1 MTMPSFLVDAALAEK
16 LVREQHPDLLDDITW
31 VVSGWDNA
39 MFRLGE
45 GLAIRI
51 PRRVEAAQLMLN
63 EQRWLAIACEG
74 VSARTPVPVR
84 IGTPTDYFPWSW
96 SIVPWFEG
104 DPAILVPPA
113 ERIGIAT
120 DLADFF
126 AELHR
131 PAPIDA
137 PANPVRGVPLR
148 SRAKAVAERLS
159 GGLVPHSHEV
169 GAVWSRLVGT
179 PAWNREP
186 VWIHGDPHPGN
197 LVVRRTS
204 PGAPVSMSAVVD
216 FGDMTAGD
224 AATDLAAAWLVFD
237 EPGRDRFR
245 GRIDDVTRTTPE
257 DWRRGRA
264 WALVMATA
272 VVANSQNDPRLV
284 DLGTHAIEQ
293 VLQDD

>member
-1 MTMPSFLVDAALAEK
+1 MPSFFVDAALAER
-16 LVREQHPDLLDDITW
+16 LVREQHPDLIDDVTW

-51 PRRVEAAQLMLN
+51 PRRVEAAELMLN
-63 EQRWLAIACEG
+63 EQRWLAIATEG
-74 VSARTPVPVR
+74 VRARTPVPVR
-84 IGTPTDYFPWSW
+84 SGTPTEYYPWSW

-104 DPAILVPPA
+104 DSAILVPPP
-113 ERIGIAT
+113 ERVGIAT
-120 DLADFF
+120 ELADFF

-131 PAPIDA
+131 PAPSNA

-148 SRAKAVAERLS
+148 NRAAAVAERLA
-159 GGLVPHSHEV
+159 GGSVPHPHEL

-179 PAWNREP
+179 PGWNRAP

-197 LVVRRTS
+197 LVVRRAS
-204 PGAPVSMSAVVD
+204 PGGVVELSAVVD
-216 FGDMTAGD
+216 FGDVTAGD

-237 EPGRDRFR
+237 ESGRDRFR
-245 GRIDDVTRTTPE
+245 SRIDDLTQATDL
-257 DWRRGRA
+257 DWRRARA

-272 VVANSQNDPRLV
+272 IVANSDKDPRLV
-284 DLGTHAIEQ
+284 DVGTHAIEQ
-293 VLQDD
+293 ILQDD